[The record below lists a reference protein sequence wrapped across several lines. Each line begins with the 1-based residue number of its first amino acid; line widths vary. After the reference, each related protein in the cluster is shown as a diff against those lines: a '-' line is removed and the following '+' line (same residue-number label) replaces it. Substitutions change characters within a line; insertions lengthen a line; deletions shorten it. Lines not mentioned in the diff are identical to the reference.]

1 MAMLAVIAW
10 PLSALYDTPLAHML
24 PLSILLGH
32 GDRVSSLLNGGLE
45 TISPLFWISIMA
57 IAGIIETF
65 ASNVQRKNQTTDCS
79 RDLGFDPL
87 RLYPKKKSDQYKM
100 QLAEI
105 KYGPLAKIAITGIAV
120 QELFTNMVVIHQ
132 MPFPKSMNCNTC
144 KLI

>member
-1 MAMLAVIAW
+1 MAMLTVIGW
-10 PLSALYDTPLAHML
+10 PLFELYDTPLAHMI

-32 GDRVSSLLNGGLE
+32 GDRVSSLLNEGFE

-65 ASNVQRKNQTTDCS
+65 ASNVQRKNQTTDNPG
-79 RDLGFDPL
+79 DLGFDPL
-87 RLYPKKKSDQYKM
+87 GLYPKKESDQYKM

-105 KYGPLAKIAITGIAV
+105 QHGPLAMIAITGIAV

-132 MPFPKSMNCNTC
+132 MPFP
-144 KLI
+144 